1 MKPKVLVLNM
11 DFSPI
16 TICTVQRAFLLVFL
30 NKAELISKN
39 QSMDL
44 HTVSA
49 TFPMPSV
56 IKLKRYINIP
66 YRGVMLSRDN
76 IFKRDGYK
84 CLYCGSKKDLTLD
97 HVLPKARGG
106 KTSWNN
112 LATACKP
119 CNSKKGDYLP
129 EEMRMNLPY
138 RPFKPSYVMFLREF
152 SGYDYMEWKPYLE
165 TKNNSTAKAAG

>member
-1 MKPKVLVLNM
+1 MNPKVLVLNM
-11 DFSPI
+11 DYSPI

-30 NKAELISKN
+30 EKADLISKN

-49 TFPMPSV
+49 SYPMPSV

-106 KTSWNN
+106 KTTWNN
-112 LATACKP
+112 LATACKT
-119 CNSKKGDYLP
+119 CNSKKGDFMP
-129 EEMRMNLPY
+129 EEAEMKLPY

-152 SGYDYMEWKPYLE
+152 SGYDYMEWKPFLE
-165 TKNNSTAKAAG
+165 SKNNSTARAAG